1 MTKYDR
7 SRQVPDGEP
16 NRVFLALMGVAG
28 VLLTLFVLWV
38 GYLIWFSV

>member
-7 SRQVPDGEP
+7 SRQAPSSEP
-16 NRVFLALMGVAG
+16 NKVFLALMGVTG

-38 GYLIWFSV
+38 GYLIWFSG